1 MRLRVCVALFSLA
14 TAAALY
20 AADAPKQSTPSA
32 EEKAAME
39 AMMKAATP
47 GDAHKKLDAAVGT
60 WDSKVTM
67 WMAPGAPP
75 MVSPGTSTNQW
86 VLGGRYLEQKVTG
99 SFMGMPFNGLGYTGY
114 DNVKKEYFGT
124 WMDNMGTGVMLSTGA
139 MDAANHWTFKGSMPD
154 FMTGKDA
161 PFEEHM
167 AMPDKDHMTF
177 DMWSPGPDGKM
188 VKVMEIMYTRKK

>member
-20 AADAPKQSTPSA
+20 AADAPKQSAPSA
-32 EEKAAME
+32 EEKAMME
-39 AMMKAATP
+39 AMRQAATP
-47 GDAHKKLDAAVGT
+47 GEAHKKLDAVVGT

-99 SFMGMPFNGLGYTGY
+99 SFMGMPFAGLGYTGY

-154 FMTGKDA
+154 PVTGKDA

-188 VKVMEIMYTRKK
+188 VKVMEITYTRKK

>member
-1 MRLRVCVALFSLA
+1 MRLRVYVALFSLA

-20 AADAPKQSTPSA
+20 AADAPKQSAPSA
-32 EEKAAME
+32 EEKAMME

-47 GDAHKKLDAAVGT
+47 GEAHKKLDAVVGT

-154 FMTGKDA
+154 PVTGKDA

-167 AMPDKDHMTF
+167 SMPDHDHMTF

-188 VKVMEIMYTRKK
+188 VKVMEISYSRKK